1 MVRRYR
7 QGSSRLS
14 GTLGLNEA
22 FQTVNVGFK
31 GSEEKSCRYHHIVHC
46 YGLNYGY
53 SVGYFAREK
62 SGLIHGHVRLLRTIR
77 FLDNLSFLFI
87 SFLHYFVEATLLYQV
102 PIGRYC
108 QLMIVVSYRLK
119 FSNLW

>member
-31 GSEEKSCRYHHIVHC
+31 GSEEKSCRYHHIVHY

-53 SVGYFAREK
+53 CVGYFARERC
-62 SGLIHGHVRLLRTIR
+62 GLIHGHVRLLRTIR

-87 SFLHYFVEATLLYQV
+87 LQYFVEATLLFCPDR
-102 PIGRYC
+102 PILSINDC
-108 QLMIVVSYRLK
+108 PVI
-119 FSNLW
+119 